1 MVPGFSLFWYIE
13 PVVTQTTYLATR
25 QVMVG
30 RVAVGGGA
38 PISIQSMAT
47 TPTTDVRR
55 TVDEIKRMEEAG
67 VDIARV
73 SVPDIESVRATE
85 QIVRQIGVP
94 LVADIH
100 FNYRMALEVAGTGIA
115 KLRINPGNIGSKER
129 VAAVVAKAKEYKL
142 PIRIGVNGGS
152 LEKDLL
158 MKYGFPTP
166 EAMVESAFRHIAV
179 LEEHEFHDIIVSL
192 KASHVPLALAAYRL
206 FSKKSN
212 YPRHIGITE
221 SGPGMSGA
229 VFSSVGLGILL
240 HEGIGDTMRVS
251 LAADVVDEVR
261 VAQKI
266 LQALHIQSNT
276 PRIIACPTCARNRI
290 DLFRIAEEVEKKT
303 QHLRR
308 PINIAVMGCAVNGPG
323 EAGDA
328 DFGIAGGRD
337 VGFVYAHGRVLK
349 KVSSDILIDEL
360 FHEIDQ
366 WIAGGMQRPKRLK
379 MAKPAALAMA
389 EASLIPLD

>member
-1 MVPGFSLFWYIE
+1 LSHTPYQ
-13 PVVTQTTYLATR
+13 PTR
-25 QVMVG
+25 KVMVG
-30 RVAVGGGA
+30 SVAVGGGA

-47 TPTTDVRR
+47 TPTTDVKR

-73 SVPDIESVRATE
+73 SVPDMDSVRATE
-85 QIVRQIGVP
+85 QIVRQINVP

-100 FNYRMALEVAGTGIA
+100 FNYRMAVEVAGTGIA
-115 KLRINPGNIGSKER
+115 KLRINPGNIGSKDR
-129 VAAVVAKAKEYKL
+129 VEAVVKKAKEYKL

-179 LEEHEFHDIIVSL
+179 LEEHDFHDIIVSL
-192 KASHVPLALAAYRL
+192 KASHVPLALAAYRK
-206 FSKKSN
+206 FASQST

-221 SGPGMSGA
+221 SGPGLSGA
-229 VFSSVGLGILL
+229 VISSVGLGILL

-290 DLFRIAEEVEKKT
+290 DLFKIAEEVEKRT
-303 QHLRR
+303 AHLRH

-323 EAGDA
+323 EAAGA
-328 DFGIAGGRD
+328 DIGIAAGDGEGLIYLDGKISRKVKEED
-337 VGFVYAHGRVLK
+337 MVAELMKEIEARWGSNADAKLTRSHSDGRVGRWTEK
-349 KVSSDILIDEL
+349 NE
-360 FHEIDQ
+360 
-366 WIAGGMQRPKRLK
+366 
-379 MAKPAALAMA
+379 
-389 EASLIPLD
+389 